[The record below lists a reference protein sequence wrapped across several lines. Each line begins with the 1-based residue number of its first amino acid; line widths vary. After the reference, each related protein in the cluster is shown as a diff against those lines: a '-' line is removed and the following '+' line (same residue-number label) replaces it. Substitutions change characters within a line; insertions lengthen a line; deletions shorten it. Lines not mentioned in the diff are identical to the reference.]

1 MDKEIIQQVYEIYE
15 SEAYIKQD
23 MTRWANRLRIQDN
36 QDFEKFERCFK
47 TRQEFRSIVNYRIS
61 RWGDTH
67 LIQKFNSL
75 MSKFASF
82 AFVQNLYL
90 SCKDIGPGL
99 YIEHGFSTIIFAK
112 EIGEN
117 FHINQCVTIGSG
129 KGGIPKIGD
138 KVSIHCNS
146 VVIGGIEIGNN
157 VTVAAGS
164 TLVDS
169 VPSNSVVASPKAT
182 IVRQK

>member
-1 MDKEIIQQVYEIYE
+1 MDKETIQQIYEIYD
-15 SEAYIKQD
+15 SQPFFKQD
-23 MTRWANRLRIQDN
+23 MTRWANRLRIQEN
-36 QDFEKFERCFK
+36 SDFEKFERCFT
-47 TRQEFRSIVNYRIS
+47 TRQEFRSIVNYRIT
-61 RWGDTH
+61 RWGDP
-67 LIQKFNSL
+67 LYINRFNSL
-75 MSKFASF
+75 ISKYASF

-112 EIGEN
+112 EVGED

-129 KGGIPKIGD
+129 KGGIPKIGN

-146 VVIGGIEIGNN
+146 VVIGGIEVGNN

-164 TLVDS
+164 TVIDS
-169 VPSNSVVASPKAT
+169 VPSNSTVASPKA
-182 IVRQK
+182 IVVKQR